1 MAAPSLTLGKKCNPQ
16 NQCAGILTQG
26 KPAAPRAGTPLHG
39 KENAMA
45 RKKRSGS
52 TSRSRADGTQAVR
65 DSAQKIWLAG
75 LGAFERAR
83 TEGPRMFEGLV
94 EQGRNMG
101 ARAVGMADQAL
112 KGMREADYAGRW
124 EKMEQAL
131 EEGVARSLARVGVV
145 TRAQAEELSAQI
157 RELNRSLQA
166 LAAAGTSPDEAKG
179 SKRRRTARKARKG
192 VRRTARKAAS
202 RSRAKRAS

>member
-1 MAAPSLTLGKKCNPQ
+1 
-16 NQCAGILTQG
+16 
-26 KPAAPRAGTPLHG
+26 
-39 KENAMA
+39 MA

-52 TSRSRADGTQAVR
+52 NSSSRADATRAAR
-65 DSAQKIWLAG
+65 DSAHKIWLAG

-124 EKMEQAL
+124 EKVEQAL
-131 EEGVARSLARVGVV
+131 EEGVARSLGRLGVV

-166 LAAAGTSPDEAKG
+166 LAAAGTGRDEAKRSG
-179 SKRRRTARKARKG
+179 RRRAARKG
-192 VRRTARKAAS
+192 PRRPPRKAAS
-202 RSRAKRAS
+202 RPRAKRGS

>member
-1 MAAPSLTLGKKCNPQ
+1 MAQ
-16 NQCAGILTQG
+16 
-26 KPAAPRAGTPLHG
+26 
-39 KENAMA
+39 
-45 RKKRSGS
+45 KRRSRS
-52 TSRSRADGTQAVR
+52 TSRPADGTQAIR

-83 TEGPRMFEGLV
+83 TDGPRMFEGLV

-112 KGMREADYAGRW
+112 KGMREADYAARW

-131 EEGVARSLARVGVV
+131 QEGVARSLGRLGVV

-166 LAAAGTSPDEAKG
+166 LATAGTDGDKP
-179 SKRRRTARKARKG
+179 KRSTRRGTAPKPRKSARRTP
-192 VRRTARKAAS
+192 RKAAA
-202 RSRAKRAS
+202 RSRARRAS